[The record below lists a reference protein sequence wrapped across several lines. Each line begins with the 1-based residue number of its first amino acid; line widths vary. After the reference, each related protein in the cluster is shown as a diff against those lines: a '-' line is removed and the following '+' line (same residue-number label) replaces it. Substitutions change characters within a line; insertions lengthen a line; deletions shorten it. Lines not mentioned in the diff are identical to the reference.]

1 MRIVERST
9 ACAVA
14 LLGLVLICG
23 PVRADRPTCGQILAA
38 RDADR
43 SAADIAKDF
52 GTTRARVEACS
63 RIEKQREH
71 LAAGREAFYAR
82 RADRGL
88 TR

>member
-1 MRIVERST
+1 MSIVERAT

-14 LLGLVLICG
+14 LLGFLLLCG
-23 PVRADRPTCGQILAA
+23 PVRADRPTCAQILAA

-43 SAADIAKDF
+43 AAADIAKDF

-63 RIEKQREH
+63 RIEKQHEH
-71 LAAGREAFYAR
+71 LAAGRAAFYAH

-88 TR
+88 AR